1 MEHVNS
7 QLAVQGQQLLQK
19 AWYAKAI
26 NGAALLLLAAGMA
39 QWTWTLVNPPQSGT
53 ALPISGSPIA
63 ASASYNLDQLLAAE
77 LFGRVE
83 KTPVQSLE
91 EIPISSLNLVLTG
104 VVAANKDSLAL
115 ISVNGKEQMPFAIG
129 EDILNGAV
137 LDAIYPDR
145 AIIVRHGIRE
155 SLMLRES
162 SPALPTSAFLPSSS
176 RNLSR
181 TRSTPVRHLGGNN
194 YELNRDT
201 ISRQL
206 RSPEFLRQALIV
218 PAAGGGFVVRN
229 IQPGSLYEQV
239 GLKKGDVIKKVNG
252 KTINNMNDVMNLYRQ
267 VGDINNFSSINV
279 EISRNG
285 QQQQL
290 QFQLR

>member
-1 MEHVNS
+1 MEHVIS
-7 QLAVQGQQLLQK
+7 QLTLHGQQLLQK
-19 AWYAKAI
+19 TWFTMAI

-39 QWTWTLVNPPQSGT
+39 QWTWTLVSPPQYGT
-53 ALPISGSPIA
+53 ATPISGSPIA
-63 ASASYNLDQLLAAE
+63 ASAAYNLDQLLAAE

-104 VVAANKDSLAL
+104 VVAANRDSLAL
-115 ISVNGKEQMPFAIG
+115 ISVNGKAQMPFAIG
-129 EDILNGAV
+129 EEILNGAV

-162 SPALPTSAFLPSSS
+162 SPALPTSAFLPPS
-176 RNLSR
+176 RSR
-181 TRSTPVRHLGGNN
+181 ARTQSTPVRRLGKNN
-194 YELNRDT
+194 YELSRDT
-201 ISRQL
+201 VTRQL
-206 RSPEFLRQALIV
+206 QSPEFLSQALIV

-252 KTINNMNDVMNLYRQ
+252 KTINNMNDVMSLYRQ
-267 VGDINNFSSINV
+267 VGDINNIGHINV

-290 QFQLR
+290 QFQLN

>member
-1 MEHVNS
+1 MEHVLS
-7 QLAVQGQQLLQK
+7 QLTLQGQQLLQNT
-19 AWYAKAI
+19 WVIRVI
-26 NGAALLLLAAGMA
+26 NGAVLLLLTATMA
-39 QWTWTLVNPPQSGT
+39 QWTWTLVSPPQSGT
-53 ALPISGSPIA
+53 VVPISESPIA

-129 EDILNGAV
+129 EEIISGAV

-162 SPALPTSAFLPSSS
+162 VPTLPTSAFMPPPS

-181 TRSTPVRHLGGNN
+181 TQSTPVRHLGGNN
-194 YELNRDT
+194 YQLNRDT
-201 ISRQL
+201 IARQL
-206 RSPEFLRQALIV
+206 RNPKFLSQALIV
-218 PAAGGGFVVRN
+218 PTAGGGFAIRS
-229 IQPGSLYEQV
+229 IKPGSLYEKI
-239 GLKKGDVIKKVNG
+239 GLKRGDVIKKVNG
-252 KTINNMNDVMNLYRQ
+252 KTINTMNDVMNLYRQ
-267 VGDINNFSSINV
+267 VGDINNFSNINV

-285 QQQQL
+285 HQQQL
-290 QFQLR
+290 QYQLH